1 MKKSM
6 SKLHKKRGGGEAKGT
21 GENHIIYR
29 VAMHMSGLFKTL
41 SAFDFSVP
49 IINGMCEDRRK

>member
-1 MKKSM
+1 M